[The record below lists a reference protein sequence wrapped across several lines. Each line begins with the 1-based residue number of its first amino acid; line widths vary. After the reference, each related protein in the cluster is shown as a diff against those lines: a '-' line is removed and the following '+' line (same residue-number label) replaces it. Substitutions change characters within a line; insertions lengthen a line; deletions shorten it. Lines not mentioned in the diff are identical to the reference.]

1 MNAISLEARK
11 RMIAENLSVVDD
23 FSVIKQIENIL
34 NSFTPSVNRFTVE
47 ELEKRAAKSEK
58 AIEEGRVYEI
68 NDVRNKL
75 GL

>member
-23 FSVIKQIENIL
+23 FSVIEQIENIL
-34 NSFTPSVNRFTVE
+34 NSFTPSVNPFTVE

-58 AIEEGRVYEI
+58 SIEEGRVYEI
-68 NDVRNKL
+68 NDVRNKI

>member
-11 RMIAENLSVVDD
+11 RMIAENLSIVDD
-23 FSVIKQIENIL
+23 SSIIEQIENIL
-34 NSFTPSVNRFTVE
+34 KSSTLSVNRFSVE

-58 AIEEGRVYEI
+58 AIKEGRVYEI
-68 NDVRNKL
+68 SDVRNRL

>member
-1 MNAISLEARK
+1 MNTISLEARK

-23 FSVIKQIENIL
+23 SSVIEKIETIL
-34 NSFTPSVNRFTVE
+34 KSFTPSVKRFTIE
-47 ELEKRAAKSEK
+47 ELEERAAKSEK
-58 AIEEGRVYEI
+58 AIEEGRVYTI